1 MPERL
6 HHLITAVA
14 LTAVAAVIPRAGAEP
29 TPTTPAPATPTST
42 SNATYSVDEHGYLD
56 TAARCGTGQ
65 TLMEYGRTPRALV
78 AICVDGD
85 GQLEYRGFRL
95 SDEAGLTMSATR
107 SSDGAVIATNDN
119 VTYSVSKD
127 ALLVSEGDTVLY
139 RDTWS
144 EFHTPRFP
152 AGSATSSTSAAPS
165 PSATSSPSATPT
177 TSITV
182 STTTVTP
189 KPSTSKADSSG

>member
-1 MPERL
+1 MPENLHRL
-6 HHLITAVA
+6 IAATALA
-14 LTAVAAVIPRAGAEP
+14 AVAAVSPRAAAEP
-29 TPTTPAPATPTST
+29 TTSATAPAVAP
-42 SNATYSVDEHGYLD
+42 TYSVDEHGYLD
-56 TAARCGTGQ
+56 SAARCGTGQ
-65 TLMEYGRTPRALV
+65 TLMEYGRTARALV

-95 SDEAGLTMSATR
+95 SDQAGLTMSATR

-152 AGSATSSTSAAPS
+152 AGSATSSATASTSAAP
-165 PSATSSPSATPT
+165 SPSATPT

-189 KPSTSKADSSG
+189 KPSKADSSG